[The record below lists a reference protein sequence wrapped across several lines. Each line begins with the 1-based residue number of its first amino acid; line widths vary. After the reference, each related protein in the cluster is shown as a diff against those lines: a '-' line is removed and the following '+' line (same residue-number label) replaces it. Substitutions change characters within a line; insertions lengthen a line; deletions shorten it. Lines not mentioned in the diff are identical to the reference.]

1 MRQHEN
7 SVAAAATHDRTKA
20 RTDRRLICDYIARM
34 GPEGASDEDLARAL
48 PTVNGNALR
57 ARRGELQNKLRD
69 DGYIGYGFITDELGV
84 KKKGSSGMMAQC
96 YHVTESGL
104 KALGLDP
111 ATEWHAAKP
120 ATVAP

>member
-1 MRQHEN
+1 MSNHPN
-7 SVAAAATHDRTKA
+7 SVAAAATHDRAKA

-34 GPEGASDEDLARAL
+34 GPEGCSDEDLARAL
-48 PTVNGNALR
+48 PTINSNALR

-96 YHVTESGL
+96 YHVTE
-104 KALGLDP
+104 
-111 ATEWHAAKP
+111 
-120 ATVAP
+120 